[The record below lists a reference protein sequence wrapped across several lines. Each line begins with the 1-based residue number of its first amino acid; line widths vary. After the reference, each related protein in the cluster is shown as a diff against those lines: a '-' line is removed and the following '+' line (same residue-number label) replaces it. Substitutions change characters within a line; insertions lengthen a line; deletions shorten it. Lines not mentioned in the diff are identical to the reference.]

1 MALKTMHN
9 LRALALIGLLI
20 PFALAHAQ
28 ATGKIVCWKD
38 KAGKTIGCGDKV
50 PPEYQD
56 NAIREL
62 NKRGVTVNASE
73 PAPTPEQK
81 KAAQAEADRKAA
93 ENQVAAE
100 QKRRDKALLDTFT
113 TVKEIDLKR
122 NRDIQ
127 LIESNIEAQQTNLKN
142 ANDRQADARNRIEQ
156 YKKENKP
163 APVPIQEE
171 YERSEAAKVKIQAQI
186 AQKRKEIV
194 DLNQQYDDMKK
205 RFAELTGPAPAA
217 TPAPAPAPAPAAA
230 TTKPAASPA
239 PAATTSA
246 AAAKK

>member
-1 MALKTMHN
+1 MHS
-9 LRALALIGLLI
+9 LRAVSLIALI
-20 PFALAHAQ
+20 FAIGSFQAQ
-28 ATGKIVCWKD
+28 AQTTGGGKIVCWKD
-38 KAGKTIGCGDKV
+38 KAGKTVGCGDKV

-56 NAIREL
+56 NATKEL
-62 NKRGVTVNASE
+62 NKRGVTVNSSD
-73 PAPTPEQK
+73 PALTPEQK
-81 KAAQAEADRKAA
+81 KALQAEADRKAV
-93 ENQVAAE
+93 ENQHAAE
-100 QKRRDKALLDTFT
+100 QKRKDKALLDTFT

-163 APVPIQEE
+163 VPVPIQDE
-171 YERSEAAKVKIQAQI
+171 YDRADASKVKIQAQI
-186 AQKRKEIV
+186 AQKKKEIA

-205 RFAELTGPAPAA
+205 RFVELTGTAPPAPAGTAKPAAQQPAPAA
-217 TPAPAPAPAPAAA
+217 
-230 TTKPAASPA
+230 S
-239 PAATTSA
+239 

>member
-1 MALKTMHN
+1 MHSLRTASLIAL
-9 LRALALIGLLI
+9 LLMVAS
-20 PFALAHAQ
+20 FQAQ
-28 ATGKIVCWKD
+28 AQAPGGGGGGKIVCWKD

-56 NAIREL
+56 NATREL
-62 NKRGVTVNASE
+62 NKRGVTVNSSD
-73 PAPTPEQK
+73 PALTPEQK
-81 KAAQAEADRKAA
+81 KSLQAEAERKTA
-93 ENQVAAE
+93 ENHVAAE

-113 TVKEIDLKR
+113 TAKEIDLKR

-142 ANDRQADARNRIEQ
+142 ANDRQADARNRMDQ

-163 APVPIQEE
+163 APLPIQEE
-171 YERSEAAKVKIQAQI
+171 FDRSEATKAKIQAQI
-186 AQKRKEIV
+186 AQKKKEIV

-205 RFAELTGPAPAA
+205 RFIELTETTAKPAA
-217 TPAPAPAPAPAAA
+217 APAP
-230 TTKPAASPA
+230 TAS
-239 PAATTSA
+239 T

>member
-1 MALKTMHN
+1 MHN

-113 TVKEIDLKR
+113 TLKEIDLKR

-217 TPAPAPAPAPAAA
+217 TPAPAPA
-230 TTKPAASPA
+230 S
-239 PAATTSA
+239 SA